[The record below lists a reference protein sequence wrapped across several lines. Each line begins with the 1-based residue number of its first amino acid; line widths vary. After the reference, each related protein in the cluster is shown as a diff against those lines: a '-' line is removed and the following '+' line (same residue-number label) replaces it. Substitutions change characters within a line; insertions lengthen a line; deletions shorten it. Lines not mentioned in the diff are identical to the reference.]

1 MGSIS
6 VIVARIRMTGEASA
20 VEVTRGVFDPRKY
33 KEEDKVNWARKRRSD
48 WLASTGQIHFVRS
61 RTVASEERELQ
72 QKQEEVAREEE
83 EKAPTHVEE
92 KPLKVETMVKKAPG
106 SAATVWVGR
115 KRSDVTRERYL

>member
-1 MGSIS
+1 MGIS

-48 WLASTGQIHFVRS
+48 WLASTGQIHFVSS
-61 RTVASEERELQ
+61 RTVAREERELQ
-72 QKQEEVAREEE
+72 QKQEEADREEE
-83 EKAPTHVEE
+83 AKVKENPA
-92 KPLKVETMVKKAPG
+92 KVETVVKKAPG